1 MLDAYLMMLH
11 LWLYQHFLLHVQMY
25 EIYRGVKEK
34 HRDKYASYREEM
46 YHAGNSIWRTYLYV
60 TARLNMRLTE
70 TLTPPTA

>member
-1 MLDAYLMMLH
+1 MLDSYLMKLH

-34 HRDKYASYREEM
+34 HREKYATYCEEM
-46 YHAGNSIWRTYLYV
+46 RYAEKSIWRTYLYV
-60 TARLNMRLTE
+60 TGHLNMRLSE